1 MGKILNDRECHKE
14 IQDTI
19 FYQKQKLMIHFLQNN
34 LFKSNIVFH
43 IVFTG
48 T

>member
-19 FYQKQKLMIHFLQNN
+19 FYQKRKLIHFLQNN
-34 LFKSNIVFH
+34 LFKGNNVFH